1 MLDQIIPRLLEGQFI
16 CETTAPALF
25 RSLADETLRAE
36 VDAYL
41 GKIKRR
47 LTTTPDGQAY
57 YASWERVGKEQRAD
71 VKRVMVSIK
80 QTMRPLVQFIELC
93 MDAQRTDAAP
103 SPGDRIDYPALL
115 SAVTEQPH
123 LQERLREFAT
133 MGKEFAVNDASTNAM
148 LAKVFQQLEKAG
160 YIVLAYPEQ
169 EAWRFTGKIAYFFQV
184 LTFLME
190 NEGIPLQD
198 AKDDEPETGR
208 LF

>member
-80 QTMRPLVQFIELC
+80 QTIRPLVQFIELC
-93 MDAQRTDAAP
+93 ME
-103 SPGDRIDYPALL
+103 DRK
-115 SAVTEQPH
+115 ST
-123 LQERLREFAT
+123 RL
-133 MGKEFAVNDASTNAM
+133 NSSH
-148 LAKVFQQLEKAG
+148 
-160 YIVLAYPEQ
+160 
-169 EAWRFTGKIAYFFQV
+169 
-184 LTFLME
+184 
-190 NEGIPLQD
+190 
-198 AKDDEPETGR
+198 
-208 LF
+208 

>member
-1 MLDQIIPRLLEGQFI
+1 MLDQIIPRLLEGKFI

-80 QTMRPLVQFIELC
+80 QTIRPLVQFIELC

-103 SPGDRIDYPALL
+103 SPRRSRRLPSPAFRGDRATA
-115 SAVTEQPH
+115 SAGTAA
-123 LQERLREFAT
+123 R
-133 MGKEFAVNDASTNAM
+133 
-148 LAKVFQQLEKAG
+148 
-160 YIVLAYPEQ
+160 IC
-169 EAWRFTGKIAYFFQV
+169 
-184 LTFLME
+184 
-190 NEGIPLQD
+190 
-198 AKDDEPETGR
+198 DDGQGVR
-208 LF
+208 RQ

>member
-1 MLDQIIPRLLEGQFI
+1 M
-16 CETTAPALF
+16 
-25 RSLADETLRAE
+25 
-36 VDAYL
+36 
-41 GKIKRR
+41 
-47 LTTTPDGQAY
+47 
-57 YASWERVGKEQRAD
+57 
-71 VKRVMVSIK
+71 
-80 QTMRPLVQFIELC
+80 
-93 MDAQRTDAAP
+93 
-103 SPGDRIDYPALL
+103 
-115 SAVTEQPH
+115 TEQPH

-148 LAKVFQQLEKAG
+148 LTKVFQQLEKAG